1 MKAAGGPAP
10 SANLHRQQGDAYA
23 TPSSPQLG
31 RGGRSGLRPRTA
43 SPGRPTRRRR
53 RVGGPSAPSA
63 HQADTFSIDE
73 IVHAGHS
80 FFGTTTEGVAQA
92 VEYVFSEA
100 GRPSGYIVGE
110 EASGAFIGGLRY
122 GEGVL
127 HLKNGTTR
135 KIYWQGPS
143 VGLDWGGNGSRSLVL
158 VYDIASVNEI
168 FDRFI
173 GVEGSA
179 YMIGGIGVSFQKNH
193 KLKLAP
199 IRTGVGARF
208 GANMGYLKYTGQ
220 PTWNPF

>member
-1 MKAAGGPAP
+1 MSMQRNHNTGT
-10 SANLHRQQGDAYA
+10 R
-23 TPSSPQLG
+23 
-31 RGGRSGLRPRTA
+31 
-43 SPGRPTRRRR
+43 TRR
-53 RVGGPSAPSA
+53 VLTTWTTAAALAFGFAMVVPAGPVEAVGPSRA
-63 HQADTFSIDE
+63 HQASPAHQSGTFTMDE
-73 IVHAGHS
+73 ILEAGHG
-80 FFGTTTEGVAQA
+80 FFGTMTKGVADA
-92 VEYVFSEA
+92 VEFVFSKA
-100 GRPSGYIVGE
+100 GRPSGYIVGQ

-127 HLKNGTTR
+127 HLKNGTSR

-158 VYDIASVNEI
+158 VYDIDSVDEI

-179 YMIGGIGVSFQKNH
+179 YVVGGIGVNFQKNQ

>member
-1 MKAAGGPAP
+1 MEHHRNSTWAAKRAMTAAALALGLAMLLPAGQLAAVGASGSQQS
-10 SANLHRQQGDAYA
+10 SA
-23 TPSSPQLG
+23 
-31 RGGRSGLRPRTA
+31 
-43 SPGRPTRRRR
+43 
-53 RVGGPSAPSA
+53 A
-63 HQADTFSIDE
+63 HHADTFSIEE
-73 IVHAGHS
+73 IVAAGHS
-80 FFGTTTEGVAQA
+80 FFGTTTEGVAKA

-127 HLKNGTTR
+127 HLKNGTSR

-179 YMIGGIGVSFQKNH
+179 YMVGGIGVSFQKNH

-199 IRTGVGARF
+199 IRTGLGARL
-208 GANMGYLKYTGQ
+208 GANMGYVKYTGQ

>member
-1 MKAAGGPAP
+1 MLMQRHHNSTGSVKKAVAAAALALGLALVPGGPLEAV
-10 SANLHRQQGDAYA
+10 G
-23 TPSSPQLG
+23 T
-31 RGGRSGLRPRTA
+31 SGSHQPA
-43 SPGRPTRRRR
+43 
-53 RVGGPSAPSA
+53 SA
-63 HQADTFSIDE
+63 HEASTFSLEE
-73 IVHAGHS
+73 IVDAGHG
-80 FFGTTTEGVAQA
+80 FFGTTTKGIAHA
-92 VEYVFSEA
+92 VEFVFSQA

-127 HLKNGTTR
+127 HLKNGDSR

-143 VGLDWGGNGSRSLVL
+143 VGFDVGGNGSRSLVL
-158 VYDIASVNEI
+158 VYDITAPDEI
-168 FDRFI
+168 FDRFV

-179 YMIGGIGVSFQKNH
+179 YMVGGVGVNFQKNE

-208 GANMGYLKYTGQ
+208 GANLGYLKYTGQ

>member
-1 MKAAGGPAP
+1 MQHHHHGTWTSAAVALAFALAMTVPGGPVAAVGA
-10 SANLHRQQGDAYA
+10 SGSQQVVGAHE
-23 TPSSPQLG
+23 
-31 RGGRSGLRPRTA
+31 
-43 SPGRPTRRRR
+43 PT
-53 RVGGPSAPSA
+53 
-63 HQADTFSIDE
+63 TFSIDE
-73 IVHAGHS
+73 IIDAGHG
-80 FFGTTTEGVAQA
+80 FFGTTTKGVAQA
-92 VEYVFSEA
+92 IEYVFSQA

-127 HLKNGTTR
+127 HLKNGISR

-143 VGLDWGGNGSRSLVL
+143 VGIDFGGNGSRSLVL
-158 VYDIASVNEI
+158 VYDIAAAEDI

-179 YMIGGIGVSFQKNH
+179 YMVGGIGVNFQKNH

-199 IRTGVGARF
+199 IRTGVGARL
-208 GANMGYLKYTGQ
+208 GANMGYLKYTGH

>member
-1 MKAAGGPAP
+1 MQRHRNRTWAAAAAVAFGLAMLLPAGQL
-10 SANLHRQQGDAYA
+10 AAVG
-23 TPSSPQLG
+23 SSGAQ
-31 RGGRSGLRPRTA
+31 A
-43 SPGRPTRRRR
+43 Q
-53 RVGGPSAPSA
+53 SA
-63 HQADTFSIDE
+63 HQTETFSIDE
-73 IVHAGHS
+73 IVQAGHS
-80 FFGTTTEGVAQA
+80 FFGTTTEGLAQA
-92 VEYVFSEA
+92 VEYVFSQA

-127 HLKNGTTR
+127 HLKNGTSR

-168 FDRFI
+168 FDRFN

-179 YMIGGIGVSFQKNH
+179 YMVGGIGVSFQKNH

-199 IRTGVGARF
+199 IRTGIGARF
-208 GANMGYLKYTGQ
+208 GANMGYLKYTGE

>member
-1 MKAAGGPAP
+1 MQRHHHRKRAAAAALAFALALLLPTGQLAAVGSSGAGPAP
-10 SANLHRQQGDAYA
+10 SAH
-23 TPSSPQLG
+23 
-31 RGGRSGLRPRTA
+31 
-43 SPGRPTRRRR
+43 
-53 RVGGPSAPSA
+53 
-63 HQADTFSIDE
+63 HADTFSIDE

-127 HLKNGTTR
+127 HLKNGTTQ

>member
-1 MKAAGGPAP
+1 MQRHHHKIRTRSTWATAAVALVFGLAMLVPTGP
-10 SANLHRQQGDAYA
+10 LDAV
-23 TPSSPQLG
+23 G
-31 RGGRSGLRPRTA
+31 A
-43 SPGRPTRRRR
+43 SRAHQP
-53 RVGGPSAPSA
+53 ASA
-63 HQADTFSIDE
+63 HEASTFSLEE
-73 IVHAGHS
+73 IVDAGHT
-80 FFGTTTEGVAQA
+80 FFGTTTKGIAHA
-92 VEYVFSEA
+92 VEFVFSQA

-127 HLKNGTTR
+127 HLKNGTSR

-143 VGLDWGGNGSRSLVL
+143 VGFDIGGNGSRSMVL
-158 VYDIASVNEI
+158 VYDIARTDEI

-179 YMIGGIGVSFQKNH
+179 YMVAGIGVNFQKNH

-199 IRTGVGARF
+199 IRTGIGARF
-208 GANMGYLKYTGQ
+208 GANMGYVKYTGQ

>member
-1 MKAAGGPAP
+1 MQRHNHTIWTAAAAALVFALAMLVPAGPV
-10 SANLHRQQGDAYA
+10 
-23 TPSSPQLG
+23 
-31 RGGRSGLRPRTA
+31 TA
-43 SPGRPTRRRR
+43 
-53 RVGGPSAPSA
+53 VGTHQSSA

-73 IVHAGHS
+73 IVAAGHT
-80 FFGTTTEGVAQA
+80 FFGTTTKGVAQA
-92 VEYVFSEA
+92 IEFAFSRA

-110 EASGAFIGGLRY
+110 ELSGAFIGGLRY

-127 HLKNGTTR
+127 HLKNGTSR
-135 KIYWQGPS
+135 KVYWQGPS
-143 VGLDWGGNGSRSLVL
+143 VGLDWGGNGSRSMVL
-158 VYDIASVNEI
+158 VYDISSAEEI

-179 YMIGGIGVSFQKNH
+179 YMVAGIGVNFQKNH

-208 GANMGYLKYTGQ
+208 GANMGYVKYTGQ

>member
-1 MKAAGGPAP
+1 MHRHPHCIRAVNRAFAAAALAFGLALVVPAGPLEAV
-10 SANLHRQQGDAYA
+10 G
-23 TPSSPQLG
+23 
-31 RGGRSGLRPRTA
+31 TA
-43 SPGRPTRRRR
+43 GAHQP
-53 RVGGPSAPSA
+53 ASA
-63 HQADTFSIDE
+63 HEAGTFSLEE
-73 IVHAGHS
+73 IVDAGHT
-80 FFGTTTEGVAQA
+80 FFGTTTKGIAHAIEF
-92 VEYVFSEA
+92 VFSEA

-110 EASGAFIGGLRY
+110 EAAGAFIGGLRY

-127 HLKNGTTR
+127 HLKNGDSR

-143 VGLDWGGNGSRSLVL
+143 VGFDVGGNGSRSLVL
-158 VYDIASVNEI
+158 VYDITSPDDI

-179 YMIGGIGVSFQKNH
+179 YMVGGVGVNFQKNH

-208 GANMGYLKYTGQ
+208 GANLGYLKYTGH

>member
-1 MKAAGGPAP
+1 MQHHRNSTWILTRAMTAAALAFGLAMGVPSGP
-10 SANLHRQQGDAYA
+10 
-23 TPSSPQLG
+23 LG
-31 RGGRSGLRPRTA
+31 AVGTSGSHQPA
-43 SPGRPTRRRR
+43 
-53 RVGGPSAPSA
+53 SA
-63 HQADTFSIDE
+63 HEAETFSIEE
-73 IVHAGHS
+73 IVEAGHS
-80 FFGTTTEGVAQA
+80 FFGTTTEGVAQV
-92 VEYVFSEA
+92 VEYVFSRS

-127 HLKNGTTR
+127 HLKNGTSR

-143 VGLDWGGNGSRSLVL
+143 IGLDWGGNGSRSLVL
-158 VYDIASVNEI
+158 VYDISSVDEI
-168 FDRFI
+168 YDRFI

-179 YMIGGIGVSFQKNH
+179 YMVAGIGVNFQKNH

-208 GANMGYLKYTGQ
+208 GANMGYVKYTGQ

>member
-1 MKAAGGPAP
+1 MQRHHRKWAAAAALAFGLALLVPAGQLAAVGSSGARPAP
-10 SANLHRQQGDAYA
+10 SAQ
-23 TPSSPQLG
+23 
-31 RGGRSGLRPRTA
+31 
-43 SPGRPTRRRR
+43 
-53 RVGGPSAPSA
+53 
-63 HQADTFSIDE
+63 QADTFSMDE
-73 IVHAGHS
+73 IVQAGHT
-80 FFGTTTEGVAQA
+80 FFGGTTEGIAQA

-127 HLKNGTTR
+127 HLKNGTSR
-135 KIYWQGPS
+135 KVYWQGPS

-158 VYDIASVNEI
+158 VYDIASINEI

-179 YMIGGIGVSFQKNH
+179 YMIGGVGVSFQKNRT
-193 KLKLAP
+193 LKLAP

-208 GANMGYLKYTGQ
+208 GANMGYVKFTGE

>member
-1 MKAAGGPAP
+1 MQHHHSIWTTAAVALAFGLALAMPAGPAAAVGAAGTRQAAPA
-10 SANLHRQQGDAYA
+10 HEMG
-23 TPSSPQLG
+23 
-31 RGGRSGLRPRTA
+31 
-43 SPGRPTRRRR
+43 
-53 RVGGPSAPSA
+53 
-63 HQADTFSIDE
+63 TFSIDE
-73 IVHAGHS
+73 IIDAGHG
-80 FFGTTTEGVAQA
+80 FFGTTTKGVAQA
-92 VEYVFSEA
+92 VEYVFSQA

-127 HLKNGTTR
+127 HLKSGASR

-143 VGLDWGGNGSRSLVL
+143 VGIDFGGNGSRSLVL
-158 VYDIASVNEI
+158 VYDIASAEEI

-179 YMIGGIGVSFQKNH
+179 YMVGGIGVNFQKNH

-199 IRTGVGARF
+199 IRTGVGARL
-208 GANMGYLKYTGQ
+208 GANMGYLKYTGH

>member
-1 MKAAGGPAP
+1 MQHHHRLRAWAASAALGLAMIMSAEPLGAVGTSGTHQSA
-10 SANLHRQQGDAYA
+10 SANE
-23 TPSSPQLG
+23 SS
-31 RGGRSGLRPRTA
+31 
-43 SPGRPTRRRR
+43 
-53 RVGGPSAPSA
+53 
-63 HQADTFSIDE
+63 TFSVDE
-73 IVHAGHS
+73 IVNAGHT
-80 FFGTTTEGVAQA
+80 FFGTTTEGIAHA
-92 VEYVFSEA
+92 VEYVFSQA

-127 HLKNGTTR
+127 HLKNGTSR
-135 KIYWQGPS
+135 KVYWQGPS

-158 VYDIASVNEI
+158 VYDISSSDEI

-179 YMIGGIGVSFQKNH
+179 YMIGGVGVSFQKNH

-208 GANMGYLKYTGQ
+208 GANMGYLKYTGE

>member
-1 MKAAGGPAP
+1 MDHHRNTTLALKRAMTAATLAFGLAVLLPAGHVAAVGA
-10 SANLHRQQGDAYA
+10 SGSQQSVA
-23 TPSSPQLG
+23 
-31 RGGRSGLRPRTA
+31 
-43 SPGRPTRRRR
+43 
-53 RVGGPSAPSA
+53 A
-63 HQADTFSIDE
+63 HQADTFSIEE
-73 IVHAGHS
+73 IVAAGHS
-80 FFGTTTEGVAQA
+80 FFGTTTEGVAKA

-127 HLKNGTTR
+127 HLKNGTSR

-143 VGLDWGGNGSRSLVL
+143 LGLDWGGNGSRSLVL
-158 VYDIASVNEI
+158 VYDISSVEEI
-168 FDRFI
+168 YDRFI

-179 YMIGGIGVSFQKNH
+179 YMVAGIGVNFQKNH

-208 GANMGYLKYTGQ
+208 GANMGYVKYTGQ